1 MNKAKKIMKN
11 QGIDS
16 GKKVR
21 KTESSVSSKNIVLI
35 TIGILVVLVLC
46 LGTCYSKL
54 RPRNILVVQGNVSG
68 ASVSSK
74 LSYQDAM
81 YDIYNIEAQYN
92 SMSALYEQF
101 YGSTFWEATNLDSE
115 GHTGSQL
122 AKKEVM
128 NNLKLRE
135 ILCLEAEQAGVTLN
149 DDEKKKVETDL
160 DTFMGKL
167 TAKQKKMDGLNKKR
181 IRKAIER
188 QALADKYKEQIIA
201 SFGIDEDAIKATV
214 SKEDNRQYTIQ
225 YYTIDKTTTD
235 SDGKTAN
242 KSDADLKKAKS
253 DIEALQ
259 KKAAKAKDFTKDII
273 TDSNNDNVD
282 DKTGISYST
291 EDLVETDT
299 NFGTADLRKAIKKM
313 SNNTVSDV
321 LETED
326 AYYVIK
332 MVNNNDS
339 AAYDKACTEAV
350 DNEKETKFDEKYK
363 KDIKPNYTAKAQ
375 SYWKSAVKVGYI
387 TYDEDASESTSSE
400 E

>member
-21 KTESSVSSKNIVLI
+21 RTESSVSSKNIVLI

-101 YGSTFWEATNLDSE
+101 YGSTFWEATNIDSK

-135 ILCLEAEQAGVTLN
+135 ILCLEAEQVGVTLN
-149 DDEKKKVETDL
+149 DDEKKQVETDL

-167 TAKQKKMDGLNKKR
+167 TAKQKKMDGFTKKR

-225 YYTIDKTTTD
+225 YYTIAKTTTD
-235 SDGKTAN
+235 SDGNSAN
-242 KSDADLKKAKS
+242 KSAADLKQAKS
-253 DIEALQ
+253 DMEALQ

-273 TDSNNDNVD
+273 TDSNSDNVD
-282 DKTGISYST
+282 DKTGISYAT

-299 NFGTADLRKAIKKM
+299 SFGTADLRKAIKKM
-313 SNNTVSDV
+313 SNNAVSDV
-321 LETED
+321 METDD

-339 AAYDKACTEAV
+339 AAYDKACEEAV
-350 DNEKETKFDEKYK
+350 ENEKETKFDEKYK
-363 KDIKPNYTAKAQ
+363 NDIKPNYTAKAQ
-375 SYWKSAVKVGYI
+375 SYWKSAVTVGYI
-387 TYDEDASESTSSE
+387 TYDEDASESTSTE

>member
-1 MNKAKKIMKN
+1 
-11 QGIDS
+11 
-16 GKKVR
+16 
-21 KTESSVSSKNIVLI
+21 
-35 TIGILVVLVLC
+35 
-46 LGTCYSKL
+46 
-54 RPRNILVVQGNVSG
+54 
-68 ASVSSK
+68 
-74 LSYQDAM
+74 
-81 YDIYNIEAQYN
+81 
-92 SMSALYEQF
+92 
-101 YGSTFWEATNLDSE
+101 
-115 GHTGSQL
+115 
-122 AKKEVM
+122 
-128 NNLKLRE
+128 
-135 ILCLEAEQAGVTLN
+135 
-149 DDEKKKVETDL
+149 
-160 DTFMGKL
+160 MGKL

-299 NFGTADLRKAIKKM
+299 NVGTADLRKAIKKM

>member
-1 MNKAKKIMKN
+1 MNKAKKILKN

-21 KTESSVSSKNIVLI
+21 RTESSDSFKNIVLI

-101 YGSTFWEATNLDSE
+101 YGSTFWEATNLDSA

-149 DDEKKKVETDL
+149 DDEKKQVETDL

-167 TAKQKKMDGLNKKR
+167 TAKQKKMDGLTKKR

-201 SFGIDEDAIKATV
+201 SLGIDEDAIKATI

-235 SDGKTAN
+235 SDGNTTN
-242 KSDADLKKAKS
+242 KSAADLKQAKS
-253 DIEALQ
+253 DMKALQ

-273 TDSNNDNVD
+273 TDSDSDNVD
-282 DKTGISYST
+282 DKTGISYAT
-291 EDLVETDT
+291 EDMIETDT
-299 NFGTADLRKAIKKM
+299 SFGTADLRKAIKKM
-313 SNNTVSDV
+313 SNNAVSDV
-321 LETED
+321 METDD

-339 AAYDKACTEAV
+339 TAYDTACEEAV
-350 DNEKETKFDEKYK
+350 ENEKETKFDEKYK
-363 KDIKPNYTAKAQ
+363 NDIKPNYTAKAQ
-375 SYWKSAVKVGYI
+375 SYWKSAVTVGYI
-387 TYDEDASESTSSE
+387 TYDEDASESTSTE

>member
-21 KTESSVSSKNIVLI
+21 RTESSVSSKNIVLI

-101 YGSTFWEATNLDSE
+101 YGSTFWEATNIDSK

-149 DDEKKKVETDL
+149 DDEKKQVETDL

-167 TAKQKKMDGLNKKR
+167 TAKQKKMDGFTKKR

-225 YYTIDKTTTD
+225 YYTIAKTTTD
-235 SDGKTAN
+235 SDGNSAN
-242 KSDADLKKAKS
+242 KSAADLKQAKS
-253 DIEALQ
+253 DMEALQ

-282 DKTGISYST
+282 DKTGISYAT

-299 NFGTADLRKAIKKM
+299 SFGTADLRKAIKKM
-313 SNNTVSDV
+313 SNNAVSDV
-321 LETED
+321 METDD

-339 AAYDKACTEAV
+339 AAYDKACEEAV
-350 DNEKETKFDEKYK
+350 ENEKETKFDEKYK
-363 KDIKPNYTAKAQ
+363 NDIKPNYTAKAQ
-375 SYWKSAVKVGYI
+375 SYWKSAVTVGYI
-387 TYDEDASESTSSE
+387 TYDEDASESTSTE